1 MVEGEA
7 TAHAIVWPG
16 MGARMR
22 SMHRIRL
29 GAGASTIELR
39 HEGEAVY
46 AVLDGDGGVHDGD
59 DGTVQ
64 QIGSGSMVHVEPG
77 TAYRLV
83 AGPGGLDLVGG
94 PCPADPALYDG
105 SGA

>member
-16 MGARMR
+16 MGAHMR